1 MIELERLEKR
11 LLELTGR
18 FDLRPTLERAADIGD
33 LLLEARSLLK
43 HGEWAEWLSRV
54 GLHRRT
60 AWDYL
65 SVAKARIANVWP
77 ATDLPMTIKGFLR
90 YVRRANHAER
100 EVERQAA
107 RDEARR
113 RRGDLPD
120 NIVLAHA
127 DCKEFGWPGS
137 VNLVV
142 ADPPWSDM
150 TLYEWLA
157 GFAEQHLQDGGILLA
172 ECGQDKM
179 MDVMGILSQKLT
191 YIWTLALVY
200 AQARHVLANGR
211 FRVSWRPVLL
221 YGKGHIRPEAL
232 SDTYLIDGIGTE
244 KRFHEWEQPAKP
256 WKYWLSRLVPPGS
269 LVADP
274 FAGSGVIGVVCHELG
289 LRYIGTE
296 CDRKTFRVARGRLL
310 KATQGTAAK
319 EPATGY

>member
-1 MIELERLEKR
+1 MNELQAIERR
-11 LLELTGR
+11 LLELTGS

-33 LLLEARSLLK
+33 LLLEARSLVK
-43 HGEWAEWLSRV
+43 HGEWAVWLRMI

-65 SVAKARIANVWP
+65 SVAKARTANVWP
-77 ATDLPMTIKGFLR
+77 ATQMTIKGFLR
-90 YVRRANHAER
+90 YVRRANHSER
-100 EVERQAA
+100 EAERQAA

-127 DCKEFGWPGS
+127 DCREFDWPKPL
-137 VNLVV
+137 NLIV

-150 TLYEWLA
+150 AHYEWLA
-157 GFAEQHLQDGGILLA
+157 DFAGSHLHEGGILLA

-179 MDVMGILSQKLT
+179 KDVMGILSRKLT

-221 YGKGHIRPEAL
+221 YGHGHIRPEAV

-296 CDRKTFRVARGRLL
+296 RDRKTFRVARGRLL
-310 KATQGTAAK
+310 KAVK
-319 EPATGY
+319 EPAKV